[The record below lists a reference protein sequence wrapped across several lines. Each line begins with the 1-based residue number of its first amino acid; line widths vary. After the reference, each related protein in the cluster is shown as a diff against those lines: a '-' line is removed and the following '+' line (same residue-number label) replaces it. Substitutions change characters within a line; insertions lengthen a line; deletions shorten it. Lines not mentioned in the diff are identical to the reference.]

1 MNAPIAWVKPHLVTP
16 GTLNRVILLH
26 DGPAM
31 CREQT
36 ESASYWKNGVSA
48 DAAQRNTN
56 QLAGRTANRARL
68 PLSRAVDF
76 EGQSGPWPGES
87 RRQIVGLR

>member
-31 CREQT
+31 CRGAYGKRVVLEKWGVVRCRAAEH
-36 ESASYWKNGVSA
+36 ESA
-48 DAAQRNTN
+48 
-56 QLAGRTANRARL
+56 GRSNRKQSKVTA
-68 PLSRAVDF
+68 
-76 EGQSGPWPGES
+76 
-87 RRQIVGLR
+87 